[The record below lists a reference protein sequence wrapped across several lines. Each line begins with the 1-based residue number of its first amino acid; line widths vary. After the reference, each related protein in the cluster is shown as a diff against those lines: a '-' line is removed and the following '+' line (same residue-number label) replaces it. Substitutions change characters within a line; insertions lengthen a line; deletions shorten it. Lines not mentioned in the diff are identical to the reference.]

1 MHNNATKMLL
11 QTVNAPR
18 AMEHATLRDR
28 RAEAALAPV
37 KRPQLELTTDDTGG
51 LAPRRSPAAAS
62 TTPHLSREM
71 DGLPGASLLP
81 GPSGAAAAAGGADR
95 GPRGPG
101 RFLRSVFTKE
111 CASTCVFTFGGRVI
125 THVLPAYSLAP
136 LPLSA
141 AEIYWFVFLAAL
153 LWFDVGTVWNPAGVV
168 GSLCKARDA
177 RLDAFVQSSGGPL
190 RHALGRGAACC
201 AGGVLGCCAFAQLVA
216 PVDCHLPDWAAAA
229 DAAAADAAATEPAL
243 AALRPGVAAAAALE
257 CALTFGL
264 FMFIYVTRELGAA
277 VSALLTAWYASIG
290 VNAVGWLTG
299 HAVCINPAQ
308 ALGLVG
314 SVRGL
319 AAMAE
324 PNMLLAYVA
333 APLLGGA
340 AAGWCAKAMEAN
352 RMFVWRG
359 FQRRAE
365 GDRDW

>member
-1 MHNNATKMLL
+1 
-11 QTVNAPR
+11 
-18 AMEHATLRDR
+18 MELVTLRDR
-28 RAEAALAPV
+28 RTDAAHVINRSLG
-37 KRPQLELTTDDTGG
+37 LTTDDTDGF
-51 LAPRRSPAAAS
+51 ASRRSRAVAS
-62 TTPHLSREM
+62 TTSHLSAAM

-81 GPSGAAAAAGGADR
+81 GPSGATAPAGADR

-101 RFLRSVFTKE
+101 RFLRSVFTRE

-125 THVLPAYSLAP
+125 THVLPEFSLAP
-136 LPLSA
+136 LPLPSTCVFT
-141 AEIYWFVFLAAL
+141 FVFLAAL

-229 DAAAADAAATEPAL
+229 DAGAIAAAADAGASEPAR
-243 AALRPGVAAAAALE
+243 AALRPSVAAAAAHE

-264 FMFIYVTRELGAA
+264 FMFIYITRELGAA